1 MKQACARQVPIGW
14 TRIIAGARLSSGAS
28 FHALLD
34 REPPARILIMSEPE
48 ARGPE
53 DHDAPLEWRAPSNDM
68 IPNDR
73 YVL

>member
-1 MKQACARQVPIGW
+1 M
-14 TRIIAGARLSSGAS
+14 
-28 FHALLD
+28 
-34 REPPARILIMSEPE
+34 IMSEPE

-53 DHDAPLEWRAPSNDM
+53 DHDAPLERRAPSNDM